1 MKLIYKGSVAPGRQ
15 VFMGLGLTFP
25 SRPIFSAIEK
35 TPKILHEQEHVA
47 TQFFC
52 SKKIIW
58 IYWKR
63 LLFYSCKK
71 IIFFS
76 QSGCYH
82 KLQRYY
88 NFPVLRKWKIWAKSS
103 KIWGQ
108 RTEWTTDC
116 FTEHWKTCGCR
127 VQKSYYYFILRH
139 GLAIFHEC
147 FDERNDKICQY
158 NKIQRCCSLF
168 ITKYKRKSLLMNKK
182 KKILSTLYDYVM
194 SVFVICFSLV
204 LYWLSFCTLQQ

>member
-25 SRPIFSAIEK
+25 SHPIFSAIEK

-168 ITKYKRKSLLMNKK
+168 NLLLNTKEKAFWWIRKK
-182 KKILSTLYDYVM
+182 KSYLRCMTM
-194 SVFVICFSLV
+194 
-204 LYWLSFCTLQQ
+204 